1 MISQHLPIL
10 QIVLPLL
17 AAPVCIFIR
26 HPKAVWIWSVV
37 ITWMC
42 LPMSIQLLVRV
53 LDSGTIVYEL
63 GSWAAPWGIEYRVDT
78 LNAFV
83 LVIVSSISTVV
94 MPFARKT
101 VEREIPANR
110 IYLFYAMLLLCMTG
124 LLGITITGDA
134 FNLFVF
140 LEISSLSTYVL
151 ISFGKDRRALTAAY
165 RYLIMGT
172 IGATFY
178 IIGVGLMYM
187 VTGSLNITDLANLVP
202 AIADNRTIQAALGF
216 LTVGLALKAALFP
229 MHMWLPN
236 AYAYAPSAV
245 TVFLA
250 STATKVAI
258 YAFIRVVFTI
268 FGDIDI
274 LAVLPV
280 RSLLMSLAV
289 VAIFAGS
296 AVAIY
301 QTDAKRLLAYSS
313 VAQIGYIVLGVS
325 FDSVTGVTAGI
336 IHLFNHALMKG
347 GLFMAIGAT
356 TYRIGSHEIEDM
368 AGIGK
373 RMPFTMAAFVAGGL
387 SLIGMPL
394 TAGFISKW
402 YLIQA
407 ALEAGWWPLAVLV
420 VLSSLLTVIYVWRIV
435 EVAYFKPPPQ
445 DVKKLDPAP
454 FSLLLPM
461 WVLIGATIYFG
472 IDATTTLHVAST
484 ADKVLL
490 VGGTP

>member
-1 MISQHLPIL
+1 
-10 QIVLPLL
+10 
-17 AAPVCIFIR
+17 
-26 HPKAVWIWSVV
+26 
-37 ITWMC
+37 
-42 LPMSIQLLVRV
+42 
-53 LDSGTIVYEL
+53 IVYEL

-110 IYLFYAMLLLCMTG
+110 IYLFYTMLLLCMTG

-202 AIADNRTIQAALGF
+202 TIADNRTIQAALGF

-268 FGDIDI
+268 FGDINI

-289 VAIFAGS
+289 LAIFAGS

-313 VAQIGYIVLGVS
+313 VAQIGYIMLGVS
-325 FDSVTGVTAGI
+325 F
-336 IHLFNHALMKG
+336 
-347 GLFMAIGAT
+347 
-356 TYRIGSHEIEDM
+356 
-368 AGIGK
+368 
-373 RMPFTMAAFVAGGL
+373 
-387 SLIGMPL
+387 
-394 TAGFISKW
+394 
-402 YLIQA
+402 
-407 ALEAGWWPLAVLV
+407 
-420 VLSSLLTVIYVWRIV
+420 
-435 EVAYFKPPPQ
+435 
-445 DVKKLDPAP
+445 
-454 FSLLLPM
+454 
-461 WVLIGATIYFG
+461 
-472 IDATTTLHVAST
+472 
-484 ADKVLL
+484 
-490 VGGTP
+490 